1 MLKSLIVAMA
11 SNSVIG
17 HNGGIPWKIPGEQ
30 KMFRDITMGHS
41 LIMGR
46 KTYED
51 IGRALPGRTNIVIT
65 RQTDYEAPDCI
76 VVHDLDSA
84 LKSCPSG
91 ESEAF
96 IIGGGQIFEE
106 TIADADRIYLT
117 ILPRKVSGD
126 TFFPEFSKSDFG
138 IIKYDFIDAVE
149 PYHFYIFQRLNC
161 PGCEKSDVPF
171 RRRVPVDVLV
181 DQQTRPSI

>member
-1 MLKSLIVAMA
+1 MA

-17 HNGGIPWKIPGEQ
+17 DKGEIPWKIPGEQ
-30 KMFRDITMGHS
+30 KMFKDITMGHS

-84 LKSCPSG
+84 FKSCPSG

-96 IIGGGQIFEE
+96 IIGGGQIFAE

-117 ILPRKVSGD
+117 ILERKVSGD

-138 IIKYDFIDAVE
+138 MIKYDFIDTVE
-149 PYHFYIFQRLNC
+149 PYHFYVYQRLNHTRY
-161 PGCEKSDVPF
+161 GESDVPLK
-171 RRRVPVDVLV
+171 RRVPMDALV
-181 DQQTRPSI
+181 DQLSIPDIA